1 MDVWLCNGYRDQEIR
16 GVAEAA
22 EALLMAAE

>member
-1 MDVWLCNGYRDQEIR
+1 MYVWLCNGYRDQEIR
-16 GVAEAA
+16 EVAKAA